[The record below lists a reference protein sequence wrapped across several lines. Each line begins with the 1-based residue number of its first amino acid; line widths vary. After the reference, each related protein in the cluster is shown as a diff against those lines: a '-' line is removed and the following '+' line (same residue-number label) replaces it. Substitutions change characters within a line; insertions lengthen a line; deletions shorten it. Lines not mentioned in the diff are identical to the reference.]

1 MCTFAF
7 GMSMTFL
14 LLASTGA
21 GAQAGTGGQSDAIPR
36 QPAYDVVS
44 IRPSQPGES
53 NRWHRTTANG
63 ISMGMSLKA
72 LIMAAYSIQTEDQ
85 MSGLP
90 GWTVNA
96 QFDVEAKMDPDT
108 AALLAKLPQD
118 EQTKQ
123 RWLMLQALLADRF
136 GLKVHHETRELPV
149 YRLVIAK
156 GGLKMQK
163 TLADEK
169 RGVNA
174 ARGQITARG
183 ISIEAL
189 LLYLSAWSGRTV
201 VDKTGLTG
209 GYDMDLHWTPE
220 DAGGTSQTSGTSLD
234 SGPSFFTAI
243 QEQLGLK
250 LESSK
255 EPMDTI
261 VIDHVEAPSAN

>member
-1 MCTFAF
+1 
-7 GMSMTFL
+7 
-14 LLASTGA
+14 
-21 GAQAGTGGQSDAIPR
+21 
-36 QPAYDVVS
+36 
-44 IRPSQPGES
+44 
-53 NRWHRTTANG
+53 
-63 ISMGMSLKA
+63 
-72 LIMAAYSIQTEDQ
+72 
-85 MSGLP
+85 
-90 GWTVNA
+90 
-96 QFDVEAKMDPDT
+96 
-108 AALLAKLPQD
+108 
-118 EQTKQ
+118 
-123 RWLMLQALLADRF
+123 
-136 GLKVHHETRELPV
+136 LPV

-163 TLADEK
+163 TLADEM

-220 DAGGTSQTSGTSLD
+220 GAGGTSQTSGTSLD
-234 SGPSFFTAI
+234 SGPSFFTAV

-250 LESSK
+250 LEPAK
-255 EPMDTI
+255 EPMNTI